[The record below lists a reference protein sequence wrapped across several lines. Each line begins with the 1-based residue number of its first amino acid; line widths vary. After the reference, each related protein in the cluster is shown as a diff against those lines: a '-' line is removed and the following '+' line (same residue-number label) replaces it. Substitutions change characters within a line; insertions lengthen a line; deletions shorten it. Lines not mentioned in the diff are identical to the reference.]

1 MAATRSVS
9 AAETA
14 RSILSCPAGIDL
26 VVEGVAD
33 ATVDDPRLGMVEMD
47 GVPTFSCQ
55 VGATL
60 SRAAAQGRGC
70 VLTLA
75 SGLGAEGS
83 RERSASLALAGSLRR
98 TGAERCNCCGEVR
111 DVVVLDIEQVRL
123 TFDGER
129 ITVPTAAFGAN
140 DLVLNKGYLQRWC
153 DHATTAHQEQL
164 RQAVATRLD
173 RRVADIV
180 AVSLAALRPDGVD
193 VDWIEADGGNR
204 MTLTFRRPANSAHE
218 LGAMLREQLHPRLC

>member
-26 VVEGVAD
+26 VVEDVAD
-33 ATVDDPRLGMVEMD
+33 PTADDPRLGMVEVD
-47 GVPTFSCQ
+47 GVPTFSCR
-55 VGATL
+55 VGAAL
-60 SRAAAQGRGC
+60 SRAAVDGRGC

-83 RERSASLALAGSLRR
+83 RERAASVALAGRLRR

-111 DVVVLDIEQVRL
+111 DVVVVDVEAVRL

-129 ITVPTAAFGAN
+129 VAVPPSAFGAGE
-140 DLVLNKGYLQRWC
+140 LVLNRGYLQRWC
-153 DHATTAHQEQL
+153 DHATSAHQEQL
-164 RQAVATRLD
+164 RQAVANRLD
-173 RRVADIV
+173 RRVAEIV
-180 AVSLAALRPDGVD
+180 AVSLASLSAQGVEVDWVEPDG
-193 VDWIEADGGNR
+193 GHR
-204 MTLTFRRPANSAHE
+204 MALTFPQPARSAQD
-218 LGAMLREQLHPRLC
+218 LAAMLRDELHPRLC